1 MSHAPVSRPPE
12 RYGDLRPAR
21 HRRLARVLTGVLA
34 VVATGWFIWM
44 AVGISDRDVR
54 WQDVGFRLQSSN
66 EVAVTFDVTVYEG
79 TSATCTIRA
88 LNSRYAVVG
97 QVQVPVETG
106 GERTV
111 RREVDVLTSEQAVTG
126 GVDTCTVP

>member
-12 RYGDLRPAR
+12 RYGDLRLGR

-34 VVATGWFIWM
+34 AVATGWFVWA

-54 WQDVGFRLQSSN
+54 WQDVGFRLQSN
-66 EVAVTFDVTVYEG
+66 DEVAVTFDVTVYEG

-126 GVDTCTVP
+126 GVDICTVP